1 MFRRLRDYLTEAW
14 SELKKVAWPTRQ
26 TVINLTL
33 IVLAVSIAVG
43 AYIAVLD
50 TGFHALVEQ
59 VLR

>member
-1 MFRRLRDYLTEAW
+1 MFRGIRQYLAEAW

-33 IVLAVSIAVG
+33 IVIAVSIAVG

-50 TGFHALVEQ
+50 TVFHALIDQ
-59 VLR
+59 VL